1 MKHVFL
7 TNDLKLVDKYTGTY
21 VEVVKEN
28 TGNNTV
34 EVKFFDDSVATVERG
49 DLYDPDKVPFK
60 VGDKV
65 KNLEGFTLNSG
76 ARAWAGI
83 TWEVKRV
90 SYSLPNMRVAVLV
103 CDSYEVA
110 VFNKVFMSTMVEKI

>member
-1 MKHVFL
+1 MKYVFL
-7 TNDLKLVDKYTGTY
+7 TNDAKLVDKYTATY
-21 VEVVKEN
+21 VEVLNEVSDDEVEIMLFDG
-28 TGNNTV
+28 TTTV
-34 EVKFFDDSVATVERG
+34 VNRK
-49 DLYDPDKVPFK
+49 DLYTLDQIPFK

-65 KNLEGFTLNSG
+65 KKLEGFELYSG

-90 SYSLPNMRVAVLV
+90 SYNRPNTSTAVLV

-110 VFNKVFMSTMVEKI
+110 LFNKVFMSTQVEKI

>member
-1 MKHVFL
+1 MKYVFL
-7 TNDLKLVDKYTGTY
+7 TNDETLVDKYTGTY
-21 VEVVKEN
+21 VEVISDEPKADTVK
-28 TGNNTV
+28 V
-34 EVKFFDDSVATVERG
+34 RFFDDLVRDVERT

-83 TWEVKRV
+83 TWEVKHV
-90 SYSLPNMRVAVLV
+90 SYHLPNTSIAVLV

-110 VFNKVFMSTMVEKI
+110 LFNKVFMSDKVEKI